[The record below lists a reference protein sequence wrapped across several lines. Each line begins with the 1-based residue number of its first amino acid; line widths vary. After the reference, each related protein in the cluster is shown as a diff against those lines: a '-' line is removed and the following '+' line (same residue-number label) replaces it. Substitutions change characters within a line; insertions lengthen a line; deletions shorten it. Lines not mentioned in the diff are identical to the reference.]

1 MGNRVSAPVF
11 RRGRSVAIVSIAIV
25 VLLGWYVVYTQRVVE
40 QLRTAAGTQG
50 LMFDITMRQL
60 QDPSGEGVPTSSYIN
75 VLERV
80 RESGVPLVKT
90 DRNGQ
95 VVDAA
100 NIPPDVPKD
109 SSGFPTLDYVTFL
122 DRANSPIKNAEFGTA
137 IHYGDSPLVRGLR
150 VIPAL
155 QALSIILLL
164 GFAIYALLERGRADR
179 EKVWAGMAR
188 EAAHQ
193 LGTPL
198 SAIGGWLELLSD
210 RDNDAT
216 TTRAI
221 TAMQQDLLRLNR
233 VSHRFERIGRPPR
246 SDQVDAAA
254 LVERLASY
262 FAARVPTLAKQVEI
276 RSERPADALIVRG
289 DAVLLEWVL
298 EVLIKN
304 AIDALGG
311 RDGRVTISAQAL
323 PEGGA
328 KIRVADDG
336 PGIPRELRKRI
347 FEAGFS
353 TKQAGWGIG
362 LSLARRIVEENHG
375 GKLVLVDTDTGA
387 VFDVI
392 LHA

>member
-1 MGNRVSAPVF
+1 M
-11 RRGRSVAIVSIAIV
+11 AIVSIAIV
-25 VLLGWYVVYTQRVVE
+25 VLLAWYVGYTRRVIE

-60 QDPSGEGVPTSSYIN
+60 QDPTGEGVPTSSYIN

-90 DRNGQ
+90 DMNGQ

-100 NIPPDVPKD
+100 NIPEDVPKD
-109 SSGFPTLDYVTFL
+109 ASGFPSLDYVQLL
-122 DRANSPIKNAEFGTA
+122 DRANSPIRNAEFGTA

-155 QALSIILLL
+155 QAGSIILLL
-164 GFAIYALLERGRADR
+164 AFAIYALLERGRADR

-198 SAIGGWLELLSD
+198 SAIGGWLELLGD

-216 TTRAI
+216 TSRAI
-221 TAMQQDLLRLNR
+221 AAMQQDLLRLNR

-246 SDQVDAAA
+246 NDQVDAAA

-276 RSERPADALIVRG
+276 RGERPAEPLMVRG

-311 RDGRVTISAQAL
+311 RNGRVTVSAAAL

-347 FEAGFS
+347 FEAGFT
-353 TKQAGWGIG
+353 TKQSGWGIG
-362 LSLARRIVEENHG
+362 LSLARRIVDENHG